1 MSGVLCFV
9 GGAFF
14 GGLLASFLLCAL
26 QLHRVNA
33 YEAEIQ
39 KLRRLLRG

>member
-9 GGAFF
+9 CGALL

>member
-1 MSGVLCFV
+1 MSGVWYFV
-9 GGAFF
+9 CGALL
-14 GGLLASFLLCAL
+14 GGLLASSLLCAL
-26 QLHRVNA
+26 QLHRMNE

>member
-9 GGAFF
+9 GGVLL
-14 GGLLASFLLCAL
+14 GGLLTSFLLCAL

-39 KLRRLLRG
+39 KLRRLLWG

>member
-1 MSGVLCFV
+1 MSGVWYFV
-9 GGAFF
+9 GGALF